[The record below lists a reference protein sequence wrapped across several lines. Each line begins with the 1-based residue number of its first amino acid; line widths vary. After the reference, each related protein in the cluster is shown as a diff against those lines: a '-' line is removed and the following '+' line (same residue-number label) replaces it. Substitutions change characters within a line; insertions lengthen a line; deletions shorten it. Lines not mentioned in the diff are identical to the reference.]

1 MIEKDINISIPHLW
15 GEERFVKN
23 QWGDINY
30 LVGSNGT
37 GKSLLAEQ
45 LKNQFNGNGIQS
57 RYLSAERLTGLEKQN
72 EGRFGGAT
80 LQRGFDISIL
90 ADYKTRAENHG
101 LSSSGIIILKERLDI
116 RIKIEALLS
125 DMFGK
130 TIRLAEEGGFLKP
143 RMQNLSAGEEY
154 GLSESECHGL
164 KELIT
169 LLTFLYD
176 PSKNCIIFDEPE
188 LHLHPQFQSF
198 FLEEIRKVAGNPL
211 ENPSKKIIFII
222 THSPYFIDI
231 RSLDDLKSILV
242 CGAGKVPTFVEE
254 LDENDSYILNKF
266 LPRFNTHHKQFF
278 FSPNPVFVEGYT
290 DQQIITILFEKLGL
304 NIGASGSCVI
314 DVGGKDELGVFF
326 RLCNALKIDCRIIA
340 DLDALFRG
348 RLRSVVCDD
357 PRSQSHVQENGIGVS
372 LSEEIGDLETRLS
385 ALADYL
391 NDNNV
396 VGDNVESLKT
406 VISACSPDET
416 HKKRVTMLLGVLNI
430 EEELRTVFDGE
441 LLASFNLVIG
451 RINQLLNSFKASNT
465 FILPKGEIENYYT
478 RSDVNYLNINNKDVW
493 FHTERDYLLQS
504 DDVESIKTD
513 YAGLVDTLMV
523 AVPIIDIEVK
533 KHIKFEI
540 FEWIHRVQTGIAKR
554 EISGAEDL
562 QRNAKINYS
571 LYSQIL
577 ELVNIEINDDLSF
590 SCEITIKES
599 VIGESVLVTFNQ
611 NTNAHTFEV

>member
-211 ENPSKKIIFII
+211 EN
-222 THSPYFIDI
+222 
-231 RSLDDLKSILV
+231 
-242 CGAGKVPTFVEE
+242 
-254 LDENDSYILNKF
+254 
-266 LPRFNTHHKQFF
+266 Q
-278 FSPNPVFVEGYT
+278 
-290 DQQIITILFEKLGL
+290 
-304 NIGASGSCVI
+304 
-314 DVGGKDELGVFF
+314 
-326 RLCNALKIDCRIIA
+326 
-340 DLDALFRG
+340 
-348 RLRSVVCDD
+348 
-357 PRSQSHVQENGIGVS
+357 
-372 LSEEIGDLETRLS
+372 
-385 ALADYL
+385 
-391 NDNNV
+391 
-396 VGDNVESLKT
+396 
-406 VISACSPDET
+406 
-416 HKKRVTMLLGVLNI
+416 
-430 EEELRTVFDGE
+430 
-441 LLASFNLVIG
+441 IG
-451 RINQLLNSFKASNT
+451 R
-465 FILPKGEIENYYT
+465 
-478 RSDVNYLNINNKDVW
+478 
-493 FHTERDYLLQS
+493 
-504 DDVESIKTD
+504 
-513 YAGLVDTLMV
+513 
-523 AVPIIDIEVK
+523 
-533 KHIKFEI
+533 
-540 FEWIHRVQTGIAKR
+540 
-554 EISGAEDL
+554 
-562 QRNAKINYS
+562 
-571 LYSQIL
+571 
-577 ELVNIEINDDLSF
+577 
-590 SCEITIKES
+590 
-599 VIGESVLVTFNQ
+599 
-611 NTNAHTFEV
+611 AHV

>member
-357 PRSQSHVQENGIGVS
+357 PRSQSYVQENGIGVS

-391 NDNNV
+391 NDNN
-396 VGDNVESLKT
+396 N
-406 VISACSPDET
+406 
-416 HKKRVTMLLGVLNI
+416 
-430 EEELRTVFDGE
+430 
-441 LLASFNLVIG
+441 G
-451 RINQLLNSFKASNT
+451 RGQPSK
-465 FILPKGEIENYYT
+465 P
-478 RSDVNYLNINNKDVW
+478 
-493 FHTERDYLLQS
+493 
-504 DDVESIKTD
+504 
-513 YAGLVDTLMV
+513 
-523 AVPIIDIEVK
+523 
-533 KHIKFEI
+533 
-540 FEWIHRVQTGIAKR
+540 
-554 EISGAEDL
+554 
-562 QRNAKINYS
+562 
-571 LYSQIL
+571 
-577 ELVNIEINDDLSF
+577 
-590 SCEITIKES
+590 
-599 VIGESVLVTFNQ
+599 
-611 NTNAHTFEV
+611 